1 MNTWNGAH
9 PPELPL
15 VTPAGRLAG
24 VLRMTAF
31 VSMTVVAL
39 PLFIAGRYLRAWLG
53 HRVTYHFLIAR
64 LWSRAGLWL
73 IGLRLVVRGKP
84 VAGGALVA
92 NHCSWADILTLRAVK
107 LMYFVA
113 KAEVRSWPAIA
124 GAGSA
129 RAHRRQPVVAVLPR
143 GHLVG
148 RAAGAAVQK
157 LAVLRVL
164 L

>member
-107 LMYFVA
+107 QRRDTLEDVFLEAMG
-113 KAEVRSWPAIA
+113 ERSLAATNQEEA
-124 GAGSA
+124 GHG
-129 RAHRRQPVVAVLPR
+129 
-143 GHLVG
+143 G
-148 RAAGAAVQK
+148 AAGRFERLEEIALLYSFALKVSG
-157 LAVLRVL
+157 LAE
-164 L
+164 